1 MKLPFLRCR
10 IIWRKKRRFLERENQ
25 RNLPRRDV
33 LQESNALMY
42 VKSLEK
48 HKSEARTAASALV
61 TWFGL
66 CIPSWSQSLQC
77 QVIFPDWMDRVENP
91 YSTRHQGHDLFL
103 TTITPYVL
111 VVKEKEEKSGLDE
124 NQSLIQQSV
133 GVLAEFWEH

>member
-77 QVIFPDWMDRVENP
+77 QRWASLCCLGWIQILGLKQSCLPH
-91 YSTRHQGHDLFL
+91 TRD
-103 TTITPYVL
+103 YR
-111 VVKEKEEKSGLDE
+111 
-124 NQSLIQQSV
+124 
-133 GVLAEFWEH
+133 